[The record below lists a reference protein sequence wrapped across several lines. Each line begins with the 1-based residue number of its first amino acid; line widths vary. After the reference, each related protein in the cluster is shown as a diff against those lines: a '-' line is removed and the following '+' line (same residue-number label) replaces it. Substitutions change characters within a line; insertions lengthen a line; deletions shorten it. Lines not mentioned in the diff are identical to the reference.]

1 MEAPFFFFFLLLL
14 LLVSSSPSTARL
26 SSYGVNTEGQLAI
39 VSAPILAFVQAL
51 IEIKN
56 LLEDPHGV
64 LKSWDQNSVD
74 PCSWALITCSPDS
87 LVITMEA
94 PGQHLSGL
102 LAPSIGDLTNLETVL
117 LQNNNISGP
126 IPAEIGKLANL
137 KRLDL
142 SSNQFH
148 GEIPCSVGHLESLQ
162 YLRLNNNTL
171 SGPIPSASANLS
183 HLVFLDLSYN
193 NLSGPIPASLARR
206 YNVVGN
212 PLICEQDCYRMASMA
227 MFH

>member
-1 MEAPFFFFFLLLL
+1 MEAPFFFFLL

-26 SSYGVNTEGQLAI
+26 SAYGVNTE
-39 VSAPILAFVQAL
+39 VRAL

-87 LVITMEA
+87 LVTTLEA

-102 LAPSIGDLTNLETVL
+102 LAPSIGDLTNLETIL

-148 GEIPCSVGHLESLQ
+148 GEIPCSVGHLKSLQ
-162 YLRLNNNTL
+162 YFLLCL
-171 SGPIPSASANLS
+171 AL
-183 HLVFLDLSYN
+183 HLVIQRFVLQQPEWSDTGIIGKKIQRSGESPHLRARLLQDGADGDVPLDQEDFTVPSVLQMLLTERAN
-193 NLSGPIPASLARR
+193 GERR
-206 YNVVGN
+206 
-212 PLICEQDCYRMASMA
+212 L
-227 MFH
+227 

>member
-1 MEAPFFFFFLLLL
+1 MEAPFFSFFFFLL
-14 LLVSSSPSTARL
+14 LLVSSSPSTAALL
-26 SSYGVNTEGQLAI
+26 SAYGLNTE
-39 VSAPILAFVQAL
+39 VQAL

-56 LLEDPHGV
+56 QLEDPHGV
-64 LKSWDQNSVD
+64 LKSWDVNSVD
-74 PCSWALITCSPDS
+74 PCSWALITCSPDA
-87 LVITMEA
+87 LVTTLEA

-126 IPAEIGKLANL
+126 IPGEIGRLSNL
-137 KRLDL
+137 KTLDL

-148 GEIPCSVGHLESLQ
+148 GEIPSSVGHLESLQ
-162 YLRLNNNTL
+162 RLNNNTL

-212 PLICEQDCYRMASMA
+212 PLICEQDCYRIAPMTMS
-227 MFH
+227 H

>member
-1 MEAPFFFFFLLLL
+1 MEAPFFFFLLL

-26 SSYGVNTEGQLAI
+26 SSYGVNTE
-39 VSAPILAFVQAL
+39 VQAL

-87 LVITMEA
+87 LVTTLEA

-142 SSNQFH
+142 SSNQFR
-148 GEIPCSVGHLESLQ
+148 GEIPSSVGHLESLQ

-212 PLICEQDCYRMASMA
+212 PLICEQDCYRMAPMA